1 MDKKEIKEILQEI
14 EKEKN
19 IGIEE
24 GSDIDWKEL
33 LNKAW
38 NGRKFIIVATAVFM
52 ALGLF
57 SALTMTR
64 QYTSTVTLVPEL
76 GKSSSSS
83 SLSSITSMLGLGGM
97 SLGASADAYNITV
110 YPDVVASTP
119 FTTNLFKMRV
129 KDPEEEIDTTL
140 VGYLTREKFS
150 LSPAAIIGSIT
161 KPIFALFANDSLS
174 TKSVTDINI
183 FKLTKKQDKVV
194 QYLNKAIQVEVDKK
208 TGQTTIQVTM
218 DNPVIAAT
226 VADTVCKHLRE
237 YITDYRTKKAREDL
251 ANYNKIADESYQRY
265 LNATKAYAYYQDHNR
280 GLILNAVISEG
291 SRLANEVQI
300 ASQLY
305 QQMKAQ
311 AEMARGKVIDEKPV
325 FAIIQPASVPLRAA
339 NSRAKVL
346 IIWTFIGFALSC
358 AWVLYGKEYW
368 LKGKNMFREI
378 KSQDKL

>member
-19 IGIEE
+19 IGIEK

-33 LNKAW
+33 LNKAR
-38 NGRKFIIVATAVFM
+38 NGRKFIVVATAVFM

-97 SLGASADAYNITV
+97 SMGASADAYNITV

-237 YITDYRTKKAREDL
+237 YIIDYRTKKAREDL

-368 LKGKNMFREI
+368 KKGKTMLNEI
-378 KSQDKL
+378 RSKG

>member
-19 IGIEE
+19 IGIEK

-38 NGRKFIIVATAVFM
+38 NGRKFIVVATAVFM

-97 SLGASADAYNITV
+97 SMGASADAYNITV

-368 LKGKNMFREI
+368 KKGKTMLNEI
-378 KSQDKL
+378 RSKG